1 MVRDFELISALVGTS
16 VHFKE
21 YRETLAELPAA
32 ATSGCDRSVKFN
44 HHRTGGAV
52 VFSIHLGKGLLSS
65 ASLRAVGLYE
75 GKVAVVKTT
84 SDVSSWVRWL

>member
-1 MVRDFELISALVGTS
+1 MVRDFELISVLVGTS

-21 YRETLAELPAA
+21 YRKTLAELPAA

-44 HHRTGGAV
+44 HHRTGAV
-52 VFSIHLGKGLLSS
+52 VFSIHLGKDLLSS

-75 GKVAVVKTT
+75 GKVAIVKTT
-84 SDVSSWVRWL
+84 LDVSSWVRWL